1 MQYRVERILTIK
13 IIIVDNILIL
23 VINMKARVIA
33 IYLPQYHPIPEND
46 AVWGKGFTEWTNVA
60 QARPLFKGHYQPR
73 IPKDLG
79 FYDLRMPEVREEQAA
94 LAKNAGIEGFMYWQ
108 YYFGDDKK
116 LLERPFE
123 EVLAS
128 GKPDFPFCLGWA
140 NHSWQTKTWKRD
152 SGLKEGKTMIM
163 EQKYG
168 GEKQYTEHFMY
179 NLPAFKDHRY
189 ITIDGKPL
197 FVVWN
202 PNDHSDEIS
211 LLIKVWRRLAE
222 ENGLKGLYFV
232 GRQFLG
238 TSVQQLIDMGFDA
251 VYQERTQQAMN
262 GGESFSLWHRI
273 RYKIQQLTGWQM
285 SLDKHD
291 FEKCYKYLV
300 NDEAKEFNVIP
311 TLVAGYDRSP
321 RAGRNAQIFYNFTP
335 KTWRNHIQD
344 VFSYVMNKDKEH
356 RIVMLK
362 SWNEWGESNYVE
374 PDLKYG
380 NAMLEV
386 LKEENK
392 DG

>member
-1 MQYRVERILTIK
+1 
-13 IIIVDNILIL
+13 
-23 VINMKARVIA
+23 MKARIIA

-123 EVLAS
+123 EVLTS

-300 NDEAKEFNVIP
+300 NDEAKELNVIP

-380 NAMLEV
+380 NAMLDV